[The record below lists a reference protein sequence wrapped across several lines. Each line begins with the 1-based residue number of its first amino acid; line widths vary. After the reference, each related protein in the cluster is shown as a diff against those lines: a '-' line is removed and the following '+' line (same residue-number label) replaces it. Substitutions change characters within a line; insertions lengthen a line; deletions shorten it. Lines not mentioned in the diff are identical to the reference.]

1 MTDFKHKKHAV
12 IHLKPL
18 LQVGD
23 QRELARRLETY
34 PARISDAF
42 DGFVKDPEFLDRLQA
57 AIIQLLEERE
67 EVVKK

>member
-1 MTDFKHKKHAV
+1 MPDNTHKKHAV
-12 IHLKPL
+12 IRLKRL

-34 PARISDAF
+34 PARVSDAF
-42 DGFVKDPEFLDRLQA
+42 DGFVKDPVFLDRLQA

-67 EVVKK
+67 EVAKK